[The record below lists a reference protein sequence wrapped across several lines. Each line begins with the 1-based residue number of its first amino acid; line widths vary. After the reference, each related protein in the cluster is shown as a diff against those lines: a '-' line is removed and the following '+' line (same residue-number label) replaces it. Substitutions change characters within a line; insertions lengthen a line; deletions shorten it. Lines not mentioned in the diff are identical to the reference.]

1 MHWVLRKHIFLIESS
16 WVDFIMYLLII
27 ACLLCALLYSGRT
40 QDDFELHFQVGIYAA
55 NTWLHYTC
63 TLLSCRG
70 NLHLQCLVTQQ
81 LPTYLPSHPPQVNH
95 LGHFLLTLELL
106 PLITSSAPDARVV
119 IVSSLL
125 HKWSDPFDPSNL
137 EGEQNYNRY
146 KQYGLTKLCNVSQHC
161 IYMLFLPYP
170 VQQHP

>member
-1 MHWVLRKHIFLIESS
+1 MIIPNICNPTSVLP
-16 WVDFIMYLLII
+16 
-27 ACLLCALLYSGRT
+27 
-40 QDDFELHFQVGIYAA
+40 
-55 NTWLHYTC
+55 
-63 TLLSCRG
+63 
-70 NLHLQCLVTQQ
+70 NLTPGARFSLMAHTN
-81 LPTYLPSHPPQVNH
+81 HPLQVNH

-119 IVSSLL
+119 IVSSML

-161 IYMLFLPYP
+161 VFMLSPPSTP
-170 VQQHP
+170 VQQHSYDDCLHSSLTAV